1 MVYTGGG
8 IVKRLDVIF
17 EVCYQVVVKQIDIDL
32 FISIMNETLYMFDD
46 IFWWSVPEG
55 SYDLSIMAIVKN
67 EAYIVEWIEYHL
79 LVGVQYFYIYDNES
93 TDGLK
98 DRIEKYINEGI
109 VTYVYYLGKPVQ
121 MQSYNDAIQK
131 FKYET
136 KWLAIIDGD
145 EYLLPMEEEKSLV
158 EILEEV
164 KNNFINHKMR
174 IAANVGAVGVNWR
187 CYGTSNHKEKP
198 QGLCIEEYNYRAQ
211 DEYFQNVHIKTI
223 MNPRVV
229 INMPDPHY
237 VLMRKGW
244 ICVSDKG
251 STIPFKYFYDSQCTK
266 LRINHYFSKSEEEF
280 RNKIEKRGLPDGEHD
295 RNVEQELYEATVN
308 CNEVYD
314 DVMKKYVDEVKKR
327 MGE

>member
-1 MVYTGGG
+1 MGC
-8 IVKRLDVIF
+8 IAKRLDVIF

-79 LVGVQYFYIYDNES
+79 LVGVQHFYIYDNES

-109 VTYVYYLGKPVQ
+109 VTYVYYTGKPVQ

-187 CYGTSNHKEKP
+187 CYGTSNYKEN
-198 QGLCIEEYNYRAQ
+198 IR
-211 DEYFQNVHIKTI
+211 D
-223 MNPRVV
+223 
-229 INMPDPHY
+229 Y
-237 VLMRKGW
+237 VLRNIIIEHRMNIFRMY
-244 ICVSDKG
+244 I
-251 STIPFKYFYDSQCTK
+251 
-266 LRINHYFSKSEEEF
+266 LR
-280 RNKIEKRGLPDGEHD
+280 
-295 RNVEQELYEATVN
+295 Q
-308 CNEVYD
+308 
-314 DVMKKYVDEVKKR
+314 
-327 MGE
+327 